1 MKSKKI
7 LVILSILAVLFML
20 TTPVLASS
28 QNGATAG
35 VKENYKGTITFIDA
49 TSIEIKQKGDTLVT
63 ISLSAETV
71 VKIPTKHDATLTD
84 LKAGMKVTIKALRV
98 DDVLTAK
105 KIILIPGKPT
115 KVYKVGVV
123 TDYQPGISITI
134 QAKNTSLYTFLVT
147 AETKILPADQA
158 DKLVVGAVV
167 TIIAPRD
174 VTSLD
179 RTAKAIVIH
188 LPDPEPEPTEE
199 PTAEPTVEPTEAP

>member
-1 MKSKKI
+1 MKTKKM
-7 LVILSILAVLFML
+7 LVVLSILVVLFL
-20 TTPVLASS
+20 FITPVSAMS
-28 QNGATAG
+28 QNGATDC

-49 TSIEIKQKGDTLVT
+49 TSIELKQKGDTLIT
-63 ISLSAETV
+63 ISLSPETV

-84 LKAGMKVTIKALRV
+84 LKVGMKVTVKALRV

-105 KIILIPGKPT
+105 KINLIPGKPT

-123 TDYQPGISITI
+123 TDYQPGFSITI

-147 AETKILPADQA
+147 ADTMILPADLA

-199 PTAEPTVEPTEAP
+199 PTAEPTVAP

>member
-1 MKSKKI
+1 M
-7 LVILSILAVLFML
+7 
-20 TTPVLASS
+20 
-28 QNGATAG
+28 N
-35 VKENYKGTITFIDA
+35 N
-49 TSIEIKQKGDTLVT
+49 
-63 ISLSAETV
+63 IS
-71 VKIPTKHDATLTD
+71 
-84 LKAGMKVTIKALRV
+84 
-98 DDVLTAK
+98 AK

-134 QAKNTSLYTFLVT
+134 QAKNASLHTFLVT
-147 AETKILPADQA
+147 ADTKILPADQA

-167 TIIAPRD
+167 TIISPRD

-199 PTAEPTVEPTEAP
+199 PTAEPTDTP